1 MPESFTMDAVTT
13 GTVFAVDHERRVIR
27 GLAVPYGVEGVKGGQ
42 RFMFAKGTVTWG
54 DPKRVKLYIAH
65 DASQAV
71 GHAFELT
78 DTDAGLEA
86 AFKVARGPEGDK
98 ALSMAEDGVWDG
110 LSIGPGEGVKFQLR
124 NGVHHAVKFP
134 LREISMT
141 PQPVFDSSRLTSV
154 SMSQEGQTMADE
166 PTNTPEAATMAAT
179 ATVAVTG
186 PVVETP
192 ASDAP
197 ADSLEASIAN
207 AIGAGFA
214 QFMANPQGG
223 PTVVPAGA
231 SVEVNE
237 ALPYR
242 FDGVR
247 GTHDFSTDLI
257 AYGRDHDSEAGE
269 RVMSFMQEMF
279 TPTFDVDTG
288 NVTTLNPARQRPD
301 MYVDERRFKTPLY
314 DALHK
319 GAITD
324 MTPFLFPKF
333 GSAANLVAP
342 HTEGVEPTP
351 GSFTATNQTVTPSA
365 VSGKVEITREVW
377 DQGGNP
383 QVSGLIWNKM
393 VQHYFSA
400 LEVSA
405 YNVLNANVAS
415 IADIAL
421 TTAADD
427 DVLVNELE
435 GAIVDLNFVA
445 GGNTFDYAATHAN
458 LFKKLAAAV
467 DSTGRKLLPPYGPTN
482 ASGQARAKWAS
493 LDVNGVEFEPVPSL
507 GAASSATSNSYL
519 IDTTCVHLWNS
530 APQRL
535 EFQYRVAYVDLAIW
549 GYVAT
554 AISDFGGVRQLT
566 YDPVA

>member
-1 MPESFTMDAVTT
+1 MPEFTMDAVTT
-13 GTVFAVDHERRVIR
+13 GSVFAVDHETRVIR

-65 DASQAV
+65 DAAQAV
-71 GHAFELT
+71 GHAFELK

-154 SMSQEGQTMADE
+154 SMSQEGQTMADAPTTE
-166 PTNTPEAATMAAT
+166 PTMAAT
-179 ATVAVTG
+179 ATIAVTG
-186 PVVETP
+186 PTIETP
-192 ASDAP
+192 EADAP
-197 ADSLEASIAN
+197 AESLEASITS
-207 AIGAGFA
+207 AIAAGFA
-214 QFMANPQGG
+214 HLANPQGG
-223 PTVVPAGA
+223 PEVISAGA
-231 SVEVNE
+231 SLTVTEE
-237 ALPYR
+237 SPYR

-247 GTHDFSTDLI
+247 GSHDFSTDLI
-257 AYGRDHDSEAGE
+257 SYGRDHDSEAGE
-269 RVMSFMQEMF
+269 RVMAFMQEMF

-288 NVTTLNPARQRPD
+288 NVTSLNPARQRPD
-301 MYVDERRFKTPLY
+301 MYVDERRFRTPLY

-342 HTEGVEPTP
+342 HVEGVEPTP

-405 YNVLNANVAS
+405 YNILNANVAS
-415 IADIAL
+415 ITDIPL
-421 TTAADD
+421 TTAAADD
-427 DVLVNELE
+427 DLVNELE
-435 GAIVDLNFVA
+435 AAIADLNFIA
-445 GGNTFDYAATHAN
+445 GGNTFNYAATHAN
-458 LFKKLAAAV
+458 LYKKLAAAV
-467 DSTGRKLLPPYGPTN
+467 DSTGRKLLPMYGPTN
-482 ASGQARAKWAS
+482 ANGGARARFTS
-493 LDVNGVEFEPVPSL
+493 LDVAGVEFDPVPSL
-507 GAASSATSNSYL
+507 GASSNNTSNSYL
-519 IDTTCVHLWNS
+519 IDTGCVHLWNS

-554 AISDFGGVRQLT
+554 AISDFGGVRQVT
-566 YDPVA
+566 YDPTA

>member
-1 MPESFTMDAVTT
+1 MPEFTMDAVTT
-13 GTVFAVDHERRVIR
+13 GTVFAVDHETRVIR
-27 GLAVPYGVEGVKGGQ
+27 GLAVPYGVEGIKAGQ
-42 RFMFAKGTVTWG
+42 RFMFAKGTVKWG

-65 DASQAV
+65 DSAQAV
-71 GHAFELT
+71 GHAFELK

-110 LSIGPGEGVKFQLR
+110 LSVGPGEGVRFQLR
-124 NGVHHAVKFP
+124 DGVYHAVTFP
-134 LREISMT
+134 LREISLT

-154 SMSQEGQTMADE
+154 SMSQEGQTTMADE
-166 PTNTPEAATMAAT
+166 PTTPEATMAST
-179 ATVAVTG
+179 ATIAVTG
-186 PVVETP
+186 SVVEATE
-192 ASDAP
+192 
-197 ADSLEASIAN
+197 ADTSLEASITG
-207 AIGAGFA
+207 AIAAGFA
-214 QFMANPQGG
+214 HLANPQGG
-223 PTVVPAGA
+223 PAVVPAGA
-231 SVEVNE
+231 SVSVVEE
-237 ALPYR
+237 LPYR

-247 GTHDFSTDLI
+247 GAHDFSADLI
-257 AYGRDHDSEAGE
+257 AYGRDHDAEAGQ
-269 RVMSFMQEMF
+269 RVMGFMKEMF

-288 NVTTLNPARQRPD
+288 NVTTLNPARNRPD
-301 MYVDERRFKTPLY
+301 MYVDERRFRTPLY

-333 GSAANLVAP
+333 GSAAGLVAA
-342 HTEGVEPTP
+342 HVEGVEPTP

-393 VQHYFSA
+393 VQHYFAA

-405 YNVLNANVAS
+405 YNLLNANVAS
-415 IADIAL
+415 ITDIAL
-421 TTAADD
+421 TTAAADD
-427 DVLVNELE
+427 DLVNELE
-435 GAIVDLNFVA
+435 AAIADLNFIA

-458 LFKKLAAAV
+458 LYKKLAAAV
-467 DSTGRKLLPPYGPTN
+467 DSTGRKLLPMYGPTN
-482 ASGQARAKWAS
+482 ANGQARSRFTS
-493 LDVNGVEFEPVPSL
+493 LDVAGVEFDPVPSL
-507 GAASSATSNSYL
+507 GAASSATSNSFL
-519 IDTTCVHLWNS
+519 LDTTCVHLWNS

-535 EFQYRVAYVDLAIW
+535 EFQYRVAYVDLAIF

-554 AISDFGGVRQLT
+554 AVSDFGGVRQVT
-566 YDPVA
+566 YDPVI

>member
-1 MPESFTMDAVTT
+1 MPESTFTMDAVTT
-13 GTVFAVDHERRVIR
+13 GSVFAVDHESRVIR
-27 GLAVPYGVEGVKGGQ
+27 GLAVPYGVEGVKAGQ

-54 DPKRVKLYIAH
+54 DPKRVKLYLHH
-65 DASQAV
+65 DHTQAV

-78 DTDAGLEA
+78 ETEAGLEA
-86 AFKVARGPEGDK
+86 AFKVARGTEGDK

-110 LSIGPGEGVKFQLR
+110 LSIAPQEDVKFQLR

-134 LREISMT
+134 LREISLT

-154 SMSQEGQTMADE
+154 SMSQEGHTMADE
-166 PTNTPEAATMAAT
+166 PTTTEETGSTATM
-179 ATVAVTG
+179 VDF
-186 PVVETP
+186 
-192 ASDAP
+192 SSLS
-197 ADSLEASIAN
+197 DSLTDAIAK
-207 AIGAGFA
+207 GFA
-214 QFMANPQGG
+214 TLSDPQGSG
-223 PTVVPAGA
+223 PEVIAAGA
-231 SVEVNE
+231 SLSVTEE
-237 ALPYR
+237 SPYR
-242 FDGVR
+242 FDGVM
-247 GTHDFSTDLI
+247 GAHDFSTDLI
-257 AYGRDHDSEAGE
+257 SYGRDHDGEAGE
-269 RVMSFMQEMF
+269 RVMAFMQEMF

-301 MYVDERRFKTPLY
+301 MYVDERRFRTPLY

-333 GSAANLVAP
+333 GTAAGLVAD
-342 HTEGVEPTP
+342 HVEGVEPTP

-383 QVSGLIWNKM
+383 QVSGLIWAKM

-400 LEVSA
+400 LEVKA

-421 TTAADD
+421 TTAAADD
-427 DVLVNELE
+427 DLVNELE
-435 GAIVDLNFVA
+435 AAIADLNFVA

-458 LFKKLAAAV
+458 LYKKLAAAV
-467 DSTGRKLLPPYGPTN
+467 DSTGRKLLPMYGATN
-482 ASGQARAKWAS
+482 ANGGARPRFTS
-493 LDVNGVEFEPVPSL
+493 LDVAGVEFDPVPSL
-507 GAASSATSNSYL
+507 GAASTATSNSFL
-519 IDTTCVHLWNS
+519 VDTACVHLWNS

-554 AISDFGGVRQLT
+554 AISDFGGVRQVT
-566 YDPVA
+566 YDPTA

>member
-1 MPESFTMDAVTT
+1 MPELTDFAMDAVTT
-13 GTVFAVDHERRVIR
+13 GTVFAVDHESRVIR
-27 GLAVPYGVEGVKGGQ
+27 GLAVPYGVEGIKAGQ
-42 RFMFAKGTVTWG
+42 RFMFAKGTVKWG

-65 DASQAV
+65 DSAQAV
-71 GHAFELT
+71 GHAFELN

-86 AFKVARGPEGDK
+86 AFKVARGPEGDR

-110 LSIGPGEGVKFQLR
+110 LSIGPGEGVRFQLR
-124 NGVHHAVKFP
+124 DGVYHAVTFP
-134 LREISMT
+134 LREISLT

-154 SMSQEGQTMADE
+154 SMSQEGTTMADE
-166 PTNTPEAATMAAT
+166 PTTTDATMAST
-179 ATVAVTG
+179 ATISVTG

-192 ASDAP
+192 GAEGDNT
-197 ADSLEASIAN
+197 SLEASITN
-207 AIGAGFA
+207 AIAAGFA
-214 QFMANPQGG
+214 HLANPQGG

-231 SVEVNE
+231 SLQVAEE
-237 ALPYR
+237 SPYR

-247 GTHDFSTDLI
+247 GAHDFSTDLI

-269 RVMSFMQEMF
+269 RVMTFMQEMF

-288 NVTTLNPARQRPD
+288 NVATLNPARNRPD
-301 MYVDERRFKTPLY
+301 MYVDERRFRTPLY

-333 GSAANLVAP
+333 GSAAGLVAD
-342 HTEGVEPTP
+342 HVEGTEPTP

-383 QVSGLIWNKM
+383 QVSGLIWTKM
-393 VQHYFSA
+393 VQHYFAA
-400 LEVSA
+400 LEVKA

-415 IADIAL
+415 IADIPL
-421 TTAADD
+421 TAGAADD
-427 DVLVNELE
+427 DLVNELE
-435 GAIVDLNFVA
+435 AAIADLNFVA

-458 LFKKLAAAV
+458 LYKKLAAAV
-467 DSTGRKLLPPYGPTN
+467 DSTGRKLLPIYGATN
-482 ASGQARAKWAS
+482 ANGSARPRFTS
-493 LDVNGVEFEPVPSL
+493 LDVAGVEFDPVPSL

-519 IDTTCVHLWNS
+519 IDTSCVHLWNS

-554 AISDFGGVRQLT
+554 AISDFGGVRQVT
-566 YDPVA
+566 YDPVV